1 LCPPSADEVLI
12 YVGGFNNEKPA
23 SRTNMV
29 IFVPLY
35 QRANAKSERA
45 QAEIIQYSSIA
56 HAHLISD
63 FSYMITQFVHKS
75 LGV

>member
-1 LCPPSADEVLI
+1 
-12 YVGGFNNEKPA
+12 
-23 SRTNMV
+23 MV